1 MAAKAAVLGG
11 SGIWPPAFPPTR
23 RDCARPAG
31 CAFHASAGLRL
42 RHSLRPGGIV
52 LALRA
57 AHSLPARRGGAF
69 KRIGRMRAGQL
80 CCPCFF
86 LCVFLPGSLLPG
98 EATHKKRHRCCD
110 ALISGVLLSGKR
122 DSNPRPSAWEA
133 DALPTELF
141 PQKHCKCRNFLP
153 LFKDFLFPM
162 SDFS

>member
-1 MAAKAAVLGG
+1 MQKSVTYCTKFICKCKFVQFKAIYCTILGMVME
-11 SGIWPPAFPPTR
+11 R
-23 RDCARPAG
+23 RDL
-31 CAFHASAGLRL
+31 ASAIPFPLAAGLRL
-42 RHSLRPGGIV
+42 R
-52 LALRA
+52 
-57 AHSLPARRGGAF
+57 HSLPARRGGAF
-69 KRIGRMRAGQL
+69 KRICRMRAGQL

-86 LCVFLPGSLLPG
+86 LCVFLPGSKLPG